1 MSLSVFWGE
10 KDDREN
16 KPPCSWWYFTCTF
29 SVTVDDA
36 LWMHQWSGLKNINP
50 NGNEISVS
58 LCVTMWYD
66 CQPLSGLWIVNKLKY
81 PQILFT
87 IISTVHCQ
95 ICNAQSANSVHTAF
109 TVFSMYIYKPTSSLL
124 LALFIFFFPFYFY
137 NLAFFVTVSV
147 TGIWVC
153 INPRTNVTLGN
164 GLWFNLH
171 KPHIRISVSG

>member
-1 MSLSVFWGE
+1 MFWLDNVCLVYLLLVFSPMSLSVFWGE
-10 KDDREN
+10 KNDREN
-16 KPPCSWWYFTCTF
+16 KPPCSWWYFTCIF

-58 LCVTMWYD
+58 LCVTMWHD
-66 CQPLSGLWIVNKLKY
+66 CQPLSGLWIVVKLKY

-124 LALFIFFFPFYFY
+124 LALFIFFFLSIFYILFY
-137 NLAFFVTVSV
+137 SFSY
-147 TGIWVC
+147 WD
-153 INPRTNVTLGN
+153 LGVYQPKN
-164 GLWFNLH
+164 KCNT
-171 KPHIRISVSG
+171 R